1 MCLRFVTHDD
11 HQAGKQVGQEAN
23 MGLFLAQ
30 ILTGLANAGALFM
43 VASGLSLIFGVTR
56 IVNFSHGSF
65 YMLGAYIGYSLLQIL
80 PGITGFW
87 SAILLSGLAVGLIG
101 VLVEMLVLRPV
112 YRAPELFQLVATF
125 GVILVVQDLAL
136 LIWGAEDLLGPR
148 APGLRG
154 VVRILGE
161 PIPKYDL
168 ALIAITP
175 FVALGLWY
183 LISKTRVG
191 ILVRAATQ
199 DREMV
204 GALGVNQSWLFT
216 GVFFLGAALAGL
228 GGALQLP
235 KGGADL
241 NMDFNILTSV
251 FVVVVIG
258 GMGSLPGAYL
268 AAVIL
273 SVLNVFGVAYLP
285 QSTLVLMFVV
295 MALVLMIRPYGLLGR
310 AEVAGDHGQAGEPQ
324 NPIKPAG
331 TNVRLAILGLFL
343 LLAALPLVDQPF
355 LLTLLTDIIIFCLFA
370 ASLHF
375 MLGQGGLV
383 SFGHALYFGGG
394 AYIAALMVTYAD
406 SPMELAILFAPL
418 GAGLAAF
425 VIGWFCL
432 RLTGVYMAMLT
443 LAFAQFVWSLVFQ
456 WDEVTGGDDGLV
468 DIWPSDWLSST
479 AGFYYFTVLIGIGG
493 ILLLRHLS
501 HSPFG
506 YAVRASRDSA
516 NRAESMGIPVR
527 SMQILTF
534 VVAGTM
540 AGLAGG
546 LFVFSK
552 GSIFPSELEIGRSF
566 DALIVI
572 FLGGIN
578 MLSGAVVG
586 GATLEFA
593 KDLIT
598 RFDYW
603 RLVLGLLIIGVVL
616 IAPYGIVGTL
626 QRKLAP
632 RLWHQRHEE
641 DGS

>member
-1 MCLRFVTHDD
+1 
-11 HQAGKQVGQEAN
+11 

-80 PGITGFW
+80 PGIIGFW
-87 SAILLSGLAVGLIG
+87 AAILLTGFCVGLIG
-101 VLVEMLVLRPV
+101 VLVEVLVLRPV

-125 GVILVVQDLAL
+125 GVILVIQDLTL
-136 LIWGAEDLLGPR
+136 MIWGAEDLLGPR

-183 LISKTRVG
+183 LITKTRVG

-251 FVVVVIG
+251 FVIVVIG

-268 AAVIL
+268 AAVII

-295 MALVLMIRPYGLLGR
+295 MALVLMVRPYGLLGR
-310 AEVAGDHGQAGEPQ
+310 AEVAGDHGQSGEPQ

-331 TNVRLAILGLFL
+331 VKMRLAVLGFLL
-343 LLAALPLVDQPF
+343 LLAALPLLQQPF
-355 LLTLLTDIIIFCLFA
+355 LLTLLTDIVIFCLFA

-394 AYIAALMVTYAD
+394 AYLAALMVTYAD

-443 LAFAQFVWSLVFQ
+443 LAFAQFVWSLVYQ

-479 AGFYYFTVLIGIGG
+479 ESFYYFALLIGIGG
-493 ILLLRHLS
+493 IVLLRHLS
-501 HSPFG
+501 HAPFG

-527 SMQILTF
+527 SMQLLTF

-552 GSIFPSELEIGRSF
+552 GSIFPSELEIARSF

-578 MLSGAVVG
+578 TLSGAVVG

-626 QRKLAP
+626 QRTLAS
-632 RLWHQRHEE
+632 RLWPQRRNGEAL
-641 DGS
+641 